1 MTNLSHCYPQEEKI
15 MKVKKLLDKKEQKVN
30 TIPPDTPVLNALKLM
45 SQKQVDALVVSENG
59 NMVGIISQEDYA
71 RKVILKGKK
80 AKKIRVRDIMTSKVI
95 YATPKQKLNKCLSLM
110 TKNRIHHLP
119 VLENDHLLGFLS
131 LEDIKK
137 NT

>member
-1 MTNLSHCYPQEEKI
+1 MR
-15 MKVKKLLDKKEQKVN
+15 VKKLLAQKKDEVD
-30 TIPPDTPVLNALKLM
+30 TIPPDAPVSDALKLM
-45 SQKQVDALVVSENG
+45 SQKESDALVVSENG

-119 VLENDHLLGFLS
+119 VLKDDHLVGLLS
-131 LEDIKK
+131 IEDLKK
-137 NT
+137 HT

>member
-1 MTNLSHCYPQEEKI
+1 
-15 MKVKKLLDKKEQKVN
+15 MKVKKLLGKKKYEAN
-30 TIPPDTPVLNALKLM
+30 TIPPDAPVPDALKLM
-45 SQKQVDALVVSENG
+45 SQKERDALVVSENG
-59 NMVGIISQEDYA
+59 NMVGIITQEDYA

-95 YATPKQKLNKCLSLM
+95 YTTPKQKLNKCLSLM

-119 VLENDHLLGFLS
+119 VLEDDHVVGLLS
-131 LEDIKK
+131 IEDIKK